1 LVDTFLSF
9 IALHAFHPLPAS
21 CFDEMPAVSCSS
33 VPLHVMGLFGL
44 EHFDYE
50 VSKEG
55 SLCFYPVSG
64 LSSFLEL

>member
-1 LVDTFLSF
+1 
-9 IALHAFHPLPAS
+9 
-21 CFDEMPAVSCSS
+21 
-33 VPLHVMGLFGL
+33 VMGLFGL